1 LIEIIIKEIGHKRTD
16 QRVKRLFYNMNS
28 VLARAGGIFLQP
40 ERRGLGLPEQS
51 EAACR
56 QSQPC
61 AFCTANNTTL
71 LCV

>member
-40 ERRGLGLPEQS
+40 ERRVHRLVRCNALLTV
-51 EAACR
+51 AR
-56 QSQPC
+56 FQPILC
-61 AFCTANNTTL
+61 L
-71 LCV
+71 LK